1 MPPKKRRLT
10 AAAVDASNSAL
21 QRLLHRG
28 NVSQT
33 GLAQLLHDVQSVAP
47 DLPSTVN
54 RHRLQD
60 ANFARFDA
68 VRHTMQVPLA
78 DGGSWDWELA
88 DPNMLIS
95 LMVRESEVLQ
105 DLFGRAIARH
115 RPSQENP
122 WTLIIG
128 YDEFSPGGMF
138 DVANDRKS
146 MNLSFTFL
154 QLGEHNIRSDN
165 AWFTPVVVRH
175 SKVCAADGSW
185 GAMLRDYLHLQLLGP
200 SGLTTAGVPV
210 TIEGEHVLIYASLDY
225 MVADLDGHKQ
235 GLDVKGAN
243 GYRPCLRHMNV
254 LKKNSGTVELDPAA
268 SFVEITCAEPN
279 RFKKFASSDIYDAA
293 DSLRVAHESWIAG
306 HMTKARYENI
316 KKVLG
321 LNFAPKGILLDRELR
336 AKIDVIGS
344 TVIDWVHCELQDGV
358 FTVEVTLLLQACSDA
373 LGISWED
380 LHAYFRDLWQFPAWG
395 KVKSKALYKVFD
407 RRRSPQ
413 EAKVKASA
421 SELLGLYALLRHFA
435 EVYLIDAPGIGDHVA
450 SFRAACATMDIIML
464 TKRGHLTMRDGA
476 RQLRAAHADHLQ
488 KHITAYGTDHVLP
501 KHHMMFDVADQWET
515 SETVVDA
522 FVVER
527 LHIRVKQ
534 VVNPIRN
541 TRVFERSCL
550 SSLLNVHLLALGDR
564 TAFGDSL
571 VGHVGQ
577 FPGAGVP
584 IADQMLVSGMS
595 TRVGDIVLLQG
606 MAGLVRACAQEGD
619 NFFAVVETYIFSS
632 AVSAHSDRWQPG
644 GPMEAWPA
652 EALMAAGAWYPD
664 GDGVVV
670 LRV

>member
-1 MPPKKRRLT
+1 
-10 AAAVDASNSAL
+10 VDASNSAL

-28 NVSQT
+28 NVTQT
-33 GLAQLLHDVQSVAP
+33 GLAQLLSDIQSAGP
-47 DLPSTVN
+47 DLPRTVN

-60 ANFARFDA
+60 ANYARFEV
-68 VRHTMQVPLA
+68 VRHTMQVPLT
-78 DGGSWDWELA
+78 DGGSWDWEFA

-95 LMVRESEVLQ
+95 LMVRESDVLQ

-115 RPSQENP
+115 RPSQQNP

-165 AWFTPVVVRH
+165 AWFTPIVVRH

-185 GAMLRDYLHLQLLGP
+185 GAMLRNYLRLQLLGP

-210 TIEGEHVLIYASLDY
+210 TIAGEDVLIYASLDY
-225 MVADLDGHKQ
+225 MVADLDGHRQ
-235 GLDVKGAN
+235 GLDIKGAN

-254 LKKNSGTVELDPAA
+254 LKKNSGTAELDPAA
-268 SFVEITCAEPN
+268 SFVEISCAEPN
-279 RFKKFASSDIYDAA
+279 RFKKCASSDIYEAA

-306 HMTKARYENI
+306 RMTKARYENI

-336 AKIDVIGS
+336 ATIDVIGS

-358 FTVEVTLLLQACSDA
+358 FTVDATLLLQACDA
-373 LGISWED
+373 LGVGWDD
-380 LHAYFRDLWQFPAWG
+380 LHDLFQFLWQFPAWG

-413 EAKVKASA
+413 EAKLKASA

-435 EVYLIDAPGIGDHVA
+435 EVFLVDAPGIGVKVA
-450 SFRAACATMDIIML
+450 SFKAACATMDIIML

-476 RQLRAAHADHLQ
+476 KQLRAAHSDHLQ
-488 KHITAYGTDHVLP
+488 KHIAAYGTDHLIP

-515 SETVVDA
+515 RDAVVDA

-534 VVNPIRN
+534 VVNPIKN
-541 TRVFERSCL
+541 TRAFERSCL
-550 SSLLNVHLLALGDR
+550 SSLLNVHLLALRDC

-584 IADQMLVSGMS
+584 ISDHMLVSGMS
-595 TRVGDIVLLQG
+595 TTVGDIVFLRG
-606 MAGLVRACAQEGD
+606 MAGMVRACTQED
-619 NFFAVVETYIFSS
+619 DKFFAVVETYMFSS
-632 AVSAHSDRWQPG
+632 AVSTHSDRWQPG
-644 GPMEAWPA
+644 GPLEAWPA
-652 EALMAAGAWYPD
+652 DALLAAGAWYSD
-664 GDGVVV
+664 GVGVVV
-670 LRV
+670 LHI